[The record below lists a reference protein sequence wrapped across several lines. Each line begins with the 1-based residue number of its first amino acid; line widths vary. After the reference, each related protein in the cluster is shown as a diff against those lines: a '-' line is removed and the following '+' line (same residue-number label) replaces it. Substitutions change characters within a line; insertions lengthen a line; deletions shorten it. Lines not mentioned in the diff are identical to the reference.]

1 MKTLRIWF
9 LACAIWSLEAQ
20 EWEQSLTDFQ
30 QFRIYPH
37 VDMAARMQQ
46 KHNYSA
52 AAAEL
57 NRALSIVPDHPPL
70 LLMLLDI
77 QLAIPDIA
85 AAINTLDRLPADKRP
100 AAVEHLLQS
109 SLAHDAAPAQHIFL
123 SLLPRLQPA
132 EQQRGV
138 FLLSQRLI
146 GQQQYL
152 SAYQLLMQYQVISPE
167 LLLQRA
173 TLAEQLGEK
182 AQALADLQQLQ
193 HTDTSDGLA
202 AHYCMSLLQSGQ
214 LSQAKLLADTAPE
227 SDWAAGCYRQL
238 LQTQLAAGKWEEA
251 EQSFKWLAQHQHLN
265 QQELQQRY
273 QVAINSGQQALARE
287 LVSGIESSCMQQ
299 VVMLEQSGAVAQA
312 KAHFSGCQAK
322 DDAELW
328 LSYAERWL
336 TATQLNAAS
345 IPARW
350 QAQKDNLVH
359 QKQITEGDY
368 DTLARSLFSKPLHR
382 QDYQLL
388 LTVADRA
395 KTSEQRL
402 RYYEALY
409 NAMPDTYLLD
419 RLTDLYVENEQPQQ
433 ALSVMLA
440 ALPFSAEQQQHPML
454 PARLIN
460 LLQQQP
466 PQSLLQILPQL
477 NEWNIQ
483 RSGRAELWRLAGDCQ
498 QAAALLSPQ
507 PDSPEGWQT
516 LAMCENKAQ
525 PALAVQH
532 WQQLYNVKP
541 ESRYL
546 REMAYLYQRLNRPEQ
561 ALQQLQKIPEAQLTE
576 TDQLEIAMLARQ
588 TGNLPLALSVLEQLT
603 PATPELQAGKW
614 AELATLY
621 QQLNQPEQAEH
632 AWQQALTLAP
642 EYPEYLAGYGY
653 FLSDK
658 QPEKALQLLLKAH
671 DSSQYQQNPQISA
684 QLAYLYQRTGDVSQT
699 HYWAGHALEGLQ
711 ALDGTGVRDDDTLL
725 VLQRLY
731 HQALSHWQF
740 SASTVLSTG
749 NHLTNE
755 QGGVQNRQA
764 NIQTKYS
771 QTIKAEYFT
780 NPLLRDFMLF
790 GLLTTSGESDITEI
804 QGTQLGV
811 SYKPLN
817 HYNVW
822 LTAAMEKVPLSD
834 GDWQSQLRIT
844 GDFLN
849 RPPWQ
854 EDWRPKESRWWERK
868 LYADLVLWPESG
880 NRLAQLRYA
889 QGPVWKLGRY
899 PANTIKG
906 YGLFQFDYQRFKNN
920 QYGNDTEQQWSTG
933 LGVQWRTWGGLALQR
948 KLEINLE
955 WQYQL
960 HGDLND
966 QHTLQLLVYTVW

>member
-1 MKTLRIWF
+1 MKILWIWF
-9 LACAIWSLEAQ
+9 LAFTIWSLKAQ
-20 EWEQSLTDFQ
+20 EREQSLTDFQ

-37 VDMAARMQQ
+37 MDMAARMQQ

-52 AAAEL
+52 AVAEL
-57 NRALSIVPDHPPL
+57 SRALAIVPNHPPL
-70 LLMLLDI
+70 LLMLLDV
-77 QLAIPDIA
+77 QLAIPDFV
-85 AAINTLDRLPADKRP
+85 AAISTLDRLPADKRP
-100 AAVEHLLQS
+100 DAVERLLQS
-109 SLAHDAAPAQHIFL
+109 ALAHDITPAQDTFL
-123 SLLPRLQPA
+123 SLLPKLQPV
-132 EQQRGV
+132 EQQRGI
-138 FLLSQRLI
+138 FLLTQRLI
-146 GQQQYL
+146 GHQQYL
-152 SAYQLLMQYQVISPE
+152 PAYQLLMQYQVTSPE

-173 TLAEQLGEK
+173 TLAEQLGEQ

-193 HTDTSDGLA
+193 HTDKPDGPTT
-202 AHYCMSLLQSGQ
+202 HYCMLLLQSEQ
-214 LSQAKLLADTAPE
+214 LAQAKPQGDLTPE
-227 SDWAAGCYRQL
+227 SDKRAECHSLL
-238 LQTQLAAGKWEEA
+238 LQTQTATGQLAEA
-251 EQSFKWLAQHQHLN
+251 M
-265 QQELQQRY
+265 
-273 QVAINSGQQALARE
+273 AL
-287 LVSGIESSCMQQ
+287 SCMQQ
-299 VVMLEQSGAVAQA
+299 VVMLEQRGAVVQA
-312 KAHFSGCQAK
+312 KTHFSGCQAK
-322 DDAELW
+322 DEPELW
-328 LSYAERWL
+328 LSYAQRWL

-350 QAQKDNLVH
+350 QTQKDNLVY
-359 QKQITEGDY
+359 QKQLAEGSY
-368 DTLARSLFSKPLHR
+368 DTLATSLFSKPLHR

-388 LTVADRA
+388 LTAADHA

-409 NAMPDTYLLD
+409 TAMPDTYLLD
-419 RLTDLYVENEQPQQ
+419 RLTDLYVENNQPQQ

-440 ALPFSAEQQQHPML
+440 ALPFSVEQQLHPML

-466 PQSLLQILPQL
+466 PQRLLQILPQL
-477 NEWNIQ
+477 SEWNIQ
-483 RSGRAELWRLAGDCQ
+483 RAGRAELWRQAGDCQ
-498 QAAALLSPQ
+498 QAEKLLTPQ
-507 PDSPEGWQT
+507 PDTLEGWQT
-516 LAMCENKAQ
+516 LAMCENEAR
-525 PALAVQH
+525 PDLAIQH
-532 WQQLYNVKP
+532 WLHLYNVKP

-546 REMAYLYQRLNRPEQ
+546 REMAYLYQRLNQPAL
-561 ALQQLQKIPEAQLTE
+561 ALQQLQKIPQAQQTE
-576 TDQLEIAMLARQ
+576 TDKLYIAMLARQ
-588 TGNLPLALSVLEQLT
+588 TGNLPLALSMLEQLT
-603 PATPELQAGKW
+603 PAMPELQAEKW
-614 AELATLY
+614 AEQATLY
-621 QQLNQPEQAEH
+621 QQLNQPELAEY
-632 AWQQALTLAP
+632 AWQQTLALAP
-642 EYPEYLAGYGY
+642 DNPEYLAGYGY

-671 DSSQYQQNPQISA
+671 DSSHYQHSPQISA

-699 HYWAGHALEGLQ
+699 HYWAGQALEGLQ
-711 ALDGTGVRDDDTLL
+711 AFDGTGVRDDDTLL

-790 GLLTTSGESDITEI
+790 GLLTTSGESDITDI
-804 QGTQLGV
+804 QGTQLGL

-822 LTAAMEKVPLSD
+822 LTAAMERVPLSD

-854 EDWRPKESRWWERK
+854 EDWRPKDSQWSERK

-960 HGDLND
+960 HGDLSD
-966 QHTLQLLVYTVW
+966 QHTLQLLVYTLW